1 MENSSTASCWGLCT
15 VSEAVTDTNMQDF
28 FDQHGLY
35 YQEDAV
41 VGEMFAALDQQ
52 GLFNSI
58 DSFKRFSDRLL
69 SDSVSEVARQ
79 KRHV

>member
-1 MENSSTASCWGLCT
+1 
-15 VSEAVTDTNMQDF
+15 MQDF

-41 VGEMFAALDQQ
+41 VGETFAALDQQ
-52 GLFNSI
+52 GLFNST
-58 DSFKRFSDRLL
+58 DGFKLFSDRLL
-69 SDSVSEVARQ
+69 SDSVSEVARE